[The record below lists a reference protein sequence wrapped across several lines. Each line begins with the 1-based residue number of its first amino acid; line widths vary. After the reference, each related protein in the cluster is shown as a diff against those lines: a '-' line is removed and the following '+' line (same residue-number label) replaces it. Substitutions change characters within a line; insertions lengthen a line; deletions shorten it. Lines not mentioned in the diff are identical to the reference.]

1 MNKYKKISLASL
13 CPLLAFTLTACID
26 LEDNDSS
33 NSNSSSTQY
42 EKSTFIT
49 GADIHS
55 ANGIYF
61 NAADQLFIASGIGSE
76 IVTMNP
82 ENGEIVQRMGVE
94 DGIEEPDDLTFGP
107 DGSLYWT
114 GVLTGDVGKIS
125 PDGNNTIIAQGLLGV
140 NPITFSD
147 DGRLFAGLCLFGDA
161 LYELDPDGIEPPRLV
176 VDGLANDVG
185 SCSVNA
191 MDFGSDGFLY
201 GPRLYAGEVIRIN
214 VDSGEF
220 STVANGFGNPVA
232 VKFNS
237 QGQLHVLDTL
247 TGEVLRVDKDS
258 GSKEVITTL
267 APGLDN
273 LAFDSQDRLYVSSY
287 VDGTVTEVLSDGSS
301 RVLNQGG
308 LASPGGLAIVEQPNK
323 ETLYVADGL
332 SLMAIDT
339 TTKEQEVVL
348 RSVASDG
355 YPGAVSVSNF
365 GPYLLISSWFDST
378 INIWDPQEK
387 EMILTIS
394 DFPLPVNAIEF
405 QGDVVVA
412 ESYTKSI
419 YRLKTGA
426 APEVLASSLGA
437 PAGLVVL
444 DNNLWISDQING
456 TVLQIIQ
463 DGITLEEPII
473 IATDLSSPEGLAFS
487 ADGNLLVV
495 ETGAGKLS
503 SIDMNTGEIE
513 TIASNLQIGL
523 EGLGPIVPST
533 FIFNGVTV
541 DSTGKI
547 YLSGDKGNII
557 YQFDAI

>member
-42 EKSTFIT
+42 KKSTFIT

-61 NAADQLFIASGIGSE
+61 NAEDQLFIASGIGSE

-287 VDGTVTEVLSDGSS
+287 VDGTVTEVLSDGSF

-387 EMILTIS
+387 EMILTVS

>member
-61 NAADQLFIASGIGSE
+61 NAEDQLFIASGIGSE

-82 ENGEIVQRMGVE
+82 ENGEIIQRMGVE

-125 PDGNNTIIAQGLLGV
+125 PDGNKTIIAQGLLGV

-287 VDGTVTEVLSDGSS
+287 VDGTVTEVLSDGSF

-323 ETLYVADGL
+323 ETLYAADGL

-355 YPGAVSVSNF
+355 YPGAVSVANF

-378 INIWDPQEK
+378 VNIWDPQQK
-387 EMILTIS
+387 EMVLTIS

-405 QGDVVVA
+405 QGDVIVA

-419 YRLKTGA
+419 YRLKTGT

-437 PAGLVVL
+437 PAGLVAL

-473 IATDLSSPEGLAFS
+473 IATGLSSPEGLAFS

-495 ETGAGKLS
+495 EAGAGKLS

-533 FIFNGVTV
+533 YIFNGVTV
-541 DSTGKI
+541 DSSGKI